1 MIYNTIFT
9 SSQVNTALNGG
20 NALDSGN
27 IATNNAVSWCLINNS
42 PFYLDMFDQN
52 GNVIAEVAPWSNTQ
66 DSFDHEVI
74 IVEIKQN
81 TSLPTV
87 NFQGNTLFGVKLG
100 FTSATLVPQS
110 SNTIEVSNVNAQT
123 ANVNIIG
130 TPNVN
135 VANTPSVNAT
145 INGTA
150 NVNVANTPTVQVS
163 SGTVNIGNTPSVNI
177 ANTPSVTG
185 TVNIGNSAINVQ
197 NVPNGS
203 LTVAGTVSIG
213 NTPSVSISG
222 TPTVAIAANQQVNIA
237 NTPSVNIANT
247 PSVNATI
254 SGTANVNIA
263 NTPTVSI
270 ASGNVNATIQN
281 ASINSK
287 VLNQMLAQNNLVLI
301 ASGTISVS
309 NLANGSYQAIN
320 TDCLSQSSGG
330 SSFLNSL
337 GSYDGL
343 LIAVTTTNGINWGAN
358 GFPINPTGLCAHYLD
373 IVFPNLIN
381 NTIAS
386 AGRVAKIVRQIQMP
400 NGGANALLLWYN
412 ESYVFNVATAAIQN
426 NSGSTISSDTLTVY
440 YYGIKSIQ
448 PGDRGGSYTTST
460 GVFTLNN
467 GAYTIIFING
477 NYNTVLL
484 KVFLGTNVAVTNN
497 FYLSMGPNTSNQQ
510 PIMNLNTAIQTSTY
524 DLTPGVIIPP
534 NYIVCAYQSSG
545 SQITAE
551 ITLLVD

>member
-9 SSQVNTALNGG
+9 SSQVNSALNGG

-52 GNVIAEVAPWSNTQ
+52 GNIIAEVAPWSNTQ

-74 IVEIKQN
+74 SVEIKQN

-100 FTSATLVPQS
+100 FTSVTLVPQS

-123 ANVNIIG
+123 ANVSIIG

-163 SGTVNIGNTPSVNI
+163 SGTVDIGNTPSVNI

-203 LTVAGTVSIG
+203 LTVAGTVEIG

-254 SGTANVNIA
+254 TGTANVNIA

-320 TDCLSQSSGG
+320 TDYLSQSSGG
-330 SSFLNSL
+330 VSYLNSL
-337 GSYDGL
+337 GGYDGL
-343 LIAVTTTNGINWGAN
+343 LIVTLSNNGINWSAN
-358 GFPINPTGLCAHYLD
+358 GFPINPTGLYAHYLNVQLPNFVNST
-373 IVFPNLIN
+373 IV
-381 NTIAS
+381 NT
-386 AGRVAKIVRQIQMP
+386 GRVAKIVRQVQMP
-400 NGGANALLLWYN
+400 SGGTNALILWYN
-412 ESYVFNVATAAIQN
+412 ETYTFNVATAAIQN
-426 NSGSTISSDTLTVY
+426 NSGSTISSDTLIVY

-448 PGDRGGSYTTST
+448 PGDRGGTYTTST
-460 GVFTLNN
+460 GVFTLSN
-467 GAYTIIFING
+467 GTYIQIFGNG
-477 NYNTVLL
+477 NYNTTLL
-484 KVFLGTNVAVTNN
+484 KIFLGTNIAITNN
-497 FYLSMGPNTSNQQ
+497 FYLSMGSSLSNQQ
-510 PIMNLNTAIQTSTY
+510 PIINLNTTVQTSTY
-524 DLTPGVIIPP
+524 DLTPGIIIPP

-545 SQITAE
+545 STVTAE
-551 ITLLVD
+551 ITLLIM